1 MQQVNKLIELR
12 DRLLNMFVQKEQE
25 ITAAL
30 SALISG
36 EPCIFIGPPGTAK
49 TLLIETLSKSINA
62 SYFYYLL
69 TRFTEPD
76 EILGPLDI
84 NKLRQG
90 IYERITTHKLPTSDI
105 VFLDEIFKASS
116 AIRNTLLDIILNKRF
131 YDGSGYKPISLL
143 AFYCASNEISTDSE
157 DQAIYDRMTLRV
169 FTRYVSD
176 DALPELLSTGI
187 KFEMSKTVQSIMDK
201 QELIDFQNEV
211 IRKLEAI
218 NNNQKLIN
226 KYLEALMEL
235 KMNNIVVS
243 DRRKVKILKV
253 ISALSIIYNEEE
265 VTLDTLAD
273 ALRLACVHEES
284 ELRKV
289 EQIIQKLQLSSYY
302 AHINKIL
309 TLKAELQNHLERI
322 KKMSDYGIENLRILS
337 AIYKRTYAEISLLPR
352 NPRLVPYLRDL
363 LNLMHE
369 AREIIR
375 KKKSEIFGEGEA
387 E

>member
-1 MQQVNKLIELR
+1 MNMLIELR
-12 DRLLNMFVQKEQE
+12 DRLLSSFVQKEQE
-25 ITAAL
+25 IIASL
-30 SALISG
+30 SALING

-90 IYERITTHKLPTSDI
+90 IYERITTNKLPSSDI

-131 YDGSGYKPISLL
+131 YNGSEYKPITLL

-169 FTRYVSD
+169 FTKYVSD
-176 DALPELLSTGI
+176 DGLPELLSSGI
-187 KFEMSKTVQSIMDK
+187 KFEISKTVTPIMDK
-201 QELIDFQNEV
+201 REIINLQKEVLRRLEL
-211 IRKLEAI
+211 I
-218 NNNQKLIN
+218 NNNKKLID

-235 KMNNIVVS
+235 KMNNILIS
-243 DRRKVKILKV
+243 DRRKVKILKLV
-253 ISALSIIYNEEE
+253 SSLSILYNEEE
-265 VTLDTLAD
+265 ATLDTLAD
-273 ALRLACVHEES
+273 ALRLGCVHEEAD
-284 ELRKV
+284 LRKI
-289 EQIIQKLQLSSYY
+289 EQIIQRLQLSSYY
-302 AHINKIL
+302 VHINKIL
-309 TLKAELQNHLERI
+309 TLKAELQNHLDRI
-322 KKMSDYGIENLRILS
+322 KKMNDYGVENLKILS
-337 AIYKRTYAEISLLPR
+337 AIYNRTYSEVLLLPK
-352 NPRLVPYLRDL
+352 NPRLVPYLREL
-363 LNLMHE
+363 VNIMHE

-375 KKKSEIFGEGEA
+375 KKKSEIFGESEV
-387 E
+387 